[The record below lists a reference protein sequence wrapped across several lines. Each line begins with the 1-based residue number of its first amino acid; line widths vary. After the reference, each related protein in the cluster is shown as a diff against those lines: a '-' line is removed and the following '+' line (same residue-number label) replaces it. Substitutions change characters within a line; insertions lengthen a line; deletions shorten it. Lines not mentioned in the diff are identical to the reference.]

1 VNGPFVTVFTSTV
14 YGDVAR
20 LWHACIARAFP
31 RSDAVVEIFDDSPG
45 QDLDPALYPGAHLLR
60 RTPSC
65 RDFHEAYNEAVRR
78 AATPLLAFVDTD
90 VFWTSGDL
98 WPRVRAAHAA
108 SEVAAVSCVSRSA
121 TESHGTFAVVVK
133 SDVYRSAL
141 AELPGGFFPAIENLG
156 PDQPRE
162 TWRLH
167 DTGDLLTRAVV
178 ARGFEVRLL
187 NLERS
192 GDLVRFDGITLTR
205 RAAEWMG
212 GRALVR
218 MARGSDY
225 FWHGHAGNV
234 ILQRLH
240 DRLFPEGPRY
250 AVPFRR
256 LPVLTRVVRGG
267 PRQAIGRARYLQRL
281 LLGAWRIGRFVKT
294 SMPTLRPRD

>member
-1 VNGPFVTVFTSTV
+1 MTVPQVTVFTSTV

-31 RSDAVVEIFDDSPG
+31 PSDAVVEIFDDSPG
-45 QDLDPALYPGAHLLR
+45 QDLDPLLYPEARLLR
-60 RTPSC
+60 RTPFC

-98 WPRVRAAHAA
+98 WPRVRAALAA
-108 SEVAAVSCVSRSA
+108 PEVAAVSCVSRSV

-133 SDVYRSAL
+133 SDIYRSAL
-141 AELPGGFFPAIENLG
+141 AELPGGFFPAIENLDPG
-156 PDQPRE
+156 QPCA
-162 TWRLH
+162 TWRFH

-187 NLERS
+187 NLERG

-205 RAAEWMG
+205 RAAGWMG
-212 GRALVR
+212 ARALAR
-218 MARGSDY
+218 MARDSDY
-225 FWHGHAGNV
+225 FWHGYVGNV
-234 ILQRLH
+234 VLRRLH

-250 AVPFRR
+250 TFCFPAAPAIRLALSGDVRRTKGRLFYLARLRRGASAVE
-256 LPVLTRVVRGG
+256 
-267 PRQAIGRARYLQRL
+267 
-281 LLGAWRIGRFVKT
+281 RFVT
-294 SMPTLRPRD
+294 GRG

>member
-1 VNGPFVTVFTSTV
+1 VTGPAITVFTSTV

-31 RSDAVVEIFDDSPG
+31 QSDAAIEIFDDSPG
-45 QDLDPALYPGAHLLR
+45 QDLDSSLYPGARLLR

-65 RDFHEAYNEAVRR
+65 RDFHEAYNEAVQR
-78 AATPLLAFVDTD
+78 AATPFLAFVDTD
-90 VFWTSGDL
+90 LFWTSAGL
-98 WPRVRAAHAA
+98 WLRVRAALAA
-108 SEVAAVSCVSRSA
+108 PEVAAVSCVSRSV

-141 AELPGGFFPAIENLG
+141 VELPGGFFPAIENLDPG
-156 PDQPRE
+156 QPRE
-162 TWRLH
+162 TWRFH

-212 GRALVR
+212 ARALAR
-218 MARGSDY
+218 MARDSDY
-225 FWHGHAGNV
+225 FWHGYAGNV
-234 ILQRLH
+234 ILRGLH
-240 DRLFPEGPRY
+240 DRLFSEGPRY
-250 AVPFRR
+250 AFRPSTAPAFR
-256 LPVLTRVVRGG
+256 LALAGGMRRTRDRLAYLTRLRRGS
-267 PRQAIGRARYLQRL
+267 
-281 LLGAWRIGRFVKT
+281 GAVERFVT
-294 SMPTLRPRD
+294 GRG